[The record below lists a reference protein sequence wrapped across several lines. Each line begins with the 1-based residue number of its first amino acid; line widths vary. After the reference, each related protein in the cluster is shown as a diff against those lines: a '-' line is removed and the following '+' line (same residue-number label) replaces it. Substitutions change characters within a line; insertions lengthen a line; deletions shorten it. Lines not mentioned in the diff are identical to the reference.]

1 MIHKFQS
8 NGFNIVL
15 DVNSGSVHIFDVLT
29 YKMLDYW
36 PDENK
41 ILNEFSTHPEEK
53 IRECIDEIKQLESDG
68 LLFTKDYEPPDIS
81 NYKPVIKAMCL
92 HIAHACNLKCKYC
105 FADEGSYHG
114 KSALMSLEVGKKAI
128 DFLIEN
134 SGNRKNLEVDFFGGE
149 PLLNFDVVKK
159 IVDYGRSQEKIHNKN
174 FRFTMTTNGVLL
186 DDEKIN
192 YLNENMYNVVLSI
205 DGRKEIN
212 DKMRQK
218 PDGTSSYDVIMPN
231 FKKFAKLRGDKN
243 YYVRGT
249 FTHSNL
255 DFANDILHLY
265 NEGFDQ
271 ISVEPVV
278 AQNNLDYALQDD
290 DMQKI
295 FDEYDRL
302 TKIMLDKIGS
312 KDQFNFFHFMID
324 LDNGPCFAKR
334 VIGCGAATEYLAV
347 APNGD
352 LYPCHQFVGMDNFKM
367 GNVFDNKLNQ
377 QIKNEFNMCNVYT
390 KSECKDCWA
399 KFYCSGGCSANAYNF
414 NKDIYKPYEYACKL
428 QRKRLECALTI
439 KAAKFQNENGD

>member
-15 DVNSGSVHIFDVLT
+15 DVNSGSVHIFDDLT
-29 YKMLDYW
+29 YKILDYW
-36 PDENK
+36 PNEDDIFSNFTYPEN
-41 ILNEFSTHPEEK
+41 E
-53 IRECIDEIKQLESDG
+53 IRECINEIKELEKNG
-68 LLFTKDYEPPDIS
+68 LLFTKDFAPPDID

-114 KSALMSLEVGKKAI
+114 KNSLMSFEVGKKSI
-128 DFLIEN
+128 DFLIRN

-159 IVDYGRSQEKIHNKN
+159 IVDYARNQEKNHNKQ

-218 PDGTSSYDVIMPN
+218 PDGSSSYDCIMPN
-231 FKKFAKLRGDKN
+231 FKKFAKLRKEKN

-249 FTHSNL
+249 FTHNNL
-255 DFANDILHLY
+255 DFANDIFHF
-265 NEGFDQ
+265 NDEGFNQ

-278 AQNNLDYALQDD
+278 AESSLDYALKDED
-290 DMQKI
+290 LQKI

-302 TKIMLDKIGS
+302 TKIMLDNKR
-312 KDQFNFFHFMID
+312 KFNFFHFMLD

-347 APNGD
+347 APSGD
-352 LYPCHQFVGMDNFKM
+352 LYPCHQFVGIDEFKM
-367 GNVFDNKLNQ
+367 GNVDSDQLNQ
-377 QIKNEFNMCNVYT
+377 QIKNKFNSCNVYT
-390 KSECKDCWA
+390 KPKCNECWA
-399 KFYCSGGCSANAYNF
+399 KFYCSGGCSANAFNF
-414 NKDIYKPYEYACKL
+414 NKNIYEPYEYACKL

-439 KAAKFQNENGD
+439 KAAKSLTNSKSGD